1 MAAECTS
8 TNNCLQTHYT
18 LELFPT
24 SPESYDLYQK
34 LLTDMA
40 HERNGETFGLNPDN
54 AGVDLLAASSSE
66 VHSDS
71 VVLMNLGV
79 KARMTKHWYSYK
91 YGSTVKCSA
100 PSHYWLAPRSSI
112 WKSGFRMANSMGV
125 IDLSYRG
132 VLMAPVIGNVSG
144 AAAFYQEGARY
155 FQIVAP
161 DMGYIHEVKLMPLSE
176 LDTSTRGEGG
186 FGSTGQ

>member
-1 MAAECTS
+1 V
-8 TNNCLQTHYT
+8 
-18 LELFPT
+18 
-24 SPESYDLYQK
+24 
-34 LLTDMA
+34 A
-40 HERNGETFGLNPDN
+40 HERSGNTFSLNPDN
-54 AGVDLLAASSSE
+54 AGVDLCAASSGE
-66 VHSDS
+66 VRADS
-71 VVLMNLGV
+71 VILMDLGV
-79 KARMTKHWYSYK
+79 KARMTKFWNSCK
-91 YGSTVKCSA
+91 YGSPVKCSG

-132 VLMAPVIGNVSG
+132 NLMAPVIGNVGG
-144 AAAFYQEGARY
+144 ATASFQQGARY

-161 DMGYIHEVKLMPLSE
+161 DMGYIHEVKLMPLTE